1 MKKRTEIINFKDFMK
16 NKKGVNN
23 PYSLKQQALAAYS
36 LHPLSVIDV
45 NFILI
50 ATGIVL
56 VAIFE
61 KMLAEKGL
69 LNIASSISSILR
81 IAFPVTAAGSIIY
94 LLSHA
99 PYLL

>member
-1 MKKRTEIINFKDFMK
+1 MK

-56 VAIFE
+56 VAICE
-61 KMLAEKGL
+61 KKLAEKGF

>member
-1 MKKRTEIINFKDFMK
+1 MK
-16 NKKGVNN
+16 NKDGVKNCY
-23 PYSLKQQALAAYS
+23 PIKQHALAVYS
-36 LHPLSVIDV
+36 LHPLSAIDV

-50 ATGIVL
+50 ATGIVF
-56 VAIFE
+56 VAICE
-61 KMLAEKGL
+61 KKIAEKGF

-94 LLSHA
+94 LLFHT

>member
-1 MKKRTEIINFKDFMK
+1 MKNRTETINFKDFME
-16 NKKGVNN
+16 NKDGVTDL
-23 PYSLKQQALAAYS
+23 YHIKRHALAVYS
-36 LHPLSVIDV
+36 LHPLSTIDV

-56 VAIFE
+56 VAICE
-61 KMLAEKGL
+61 KKIAEKGF